1 MFFGQ
6 FFDKICH
13 SGALHCGLHWLL
25 LACVKIA
32 RNFLV
37 LHPSF
42 QCTDRHT
49 GLQSCSATIT
59 IMQNTVRK
67 YSAIHQFSDTLE
79 NTQKNCKKSTNIK
92 ITVCVY
98 KNQFAMLV
106 LLLNQSSMHVL
117 VHCKYFNCQNTIFA
131 LHQHLRHIIVAQSAK
146 GIQCSDGLKAL
157 QFQNQ
162 CFLL

>member
-1 MFFGQ
+1 MVNCTRISNSLDFSFQFKNLKFKDCTTISSQKNAKIFFGQ

-13 SGALHCGLHWLL
+13 SGALHCKLHWLL

-32 RNFLV
+32 QNFLV

-49 GLQSCSATIT
+49 GLQSCSATTT

-79 NTQKNCKKSTNIK
+79 IHRKIVKKSTNIK
-92 ITVCVY
+92 ITVCVE
-98 KNQFAMLV
+98 KTNLQCQFYYSTRV
-106 LLLNQSSMHVL
+106 L
-117 VHCKYFNCQNTIFA
+117 CK
-131 LHQHLRHIIVAQSAK
+131 
-146 GIQCSDGLKAL
+146 
-157 QFQNQ
+157 
-162 CFLL
+162 